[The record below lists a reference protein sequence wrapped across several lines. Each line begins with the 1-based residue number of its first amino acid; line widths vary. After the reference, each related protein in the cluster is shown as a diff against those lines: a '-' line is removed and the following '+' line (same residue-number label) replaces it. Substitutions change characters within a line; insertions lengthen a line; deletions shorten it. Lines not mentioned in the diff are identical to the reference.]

1 MQVFLYPIPGQQ
13 FFSFVWTALQTNR
26 QTNTRTDTTKMIPD
40 SPAWLACTV
49 NMLKMLFS
57 HQIGSILF

>member
-40 SPAWLACTV
+40 SPA
-49 NMLKMLFS
+49 
-57 HQIGSILF
+57 